1 VNLAKL
7 QLVSDDVGLQIL
19 LSRLLEMKAYLGEK
33 RLTFLEVDL
42 REAEISI
49 RFVQP
54 FAYDCAI
61 NHTRPS
67 LPLQWLLGKGPPSLS
82 FFRIL
87 QADRQGNRSGCFAQS
102 SGSVV

>member
-7 QLVSDDVGLQIL
+7 QFVSDDVGLQIL

-54 FAYDCAI
+54 IRVRLRYQPYKTF
-61 NHTRPS
+61 PS
-67 LPLQWLLGKGPPSLS
+67 LTMAFRKGSPIS
-82 FFRIL
+82 IL
-87 QADRQGNRSGCFAQS
+87 FSNS
-102 SGSVV
+102 SGR